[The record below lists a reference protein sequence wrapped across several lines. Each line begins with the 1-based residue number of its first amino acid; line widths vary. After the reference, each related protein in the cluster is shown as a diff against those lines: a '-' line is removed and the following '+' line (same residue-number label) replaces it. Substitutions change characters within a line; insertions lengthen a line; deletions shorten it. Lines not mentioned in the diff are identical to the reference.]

1 MDNEKLD
8 SMKQK
13 RGPRKRSDFPVE
25 GFFLINLVWFGLVW
39 FGFGLNERKWRE
51 RKKD

>member
-13 RGPRKRSDFPVE
+13 RGPRKEVRFFPSR
-25 GFFLINLVWFGLVW
+25 GFFLLDFYL
-39 FGFGLNERKWRE
+39 F
-51 RKKD
+51 

>member
-25 GFFLINLVWFGLVW
+25 GFFFLVWFGLILVLFW
-39 FGFGLNERKWRE
+39 FK
-51 RKKD
+51 